1 MRTIPD
7 LFARFVER
15 KRVELS
21 ETTVQRSQLEDQAM
35 RTMATRRAFRLALQN
50 RVPAIIAEIKKASPS
65 KGLIAGSID
74 PASIAQAYERGGAA
88 CLSVLT
94 DSHFFHGS
102 LSDLR
107 AARSAV
113 SIPALRKD
121 TTIDEYQVVE
131 AAAWG
136 ADAILLNASILDQDS
151 IRRFR
156 ELALQYGVASLVEAH
171 DGEELQVALAAGSD
185 IVGINNRN
193 PRTSQTTLETSLR
206 LADMIPDD
214 AVKVSL
220 SGIRSHG
227 DVMRLMNAGFTAFLV
242 GEHLMTSEKPS
253 DAVRLLIEGDSSSLD
268 PDLSEQHH
276 AQ

>member
-1 MRTIPD
+1 MRAIPD

-35 RTMATRRAFRLALQN
+35 QNMATRRAFRLALQQQS
-50 RVPAIIAEIKKASPS
+50 PAIIAEIKKASPS
-65 KGLIAGSID
+65 KGLIAREVD
-74 PASIAQAYERGGAA
+74 PTSIAQAYERGGAS

-94 DSHFFHGS
+94 DAHFFRGS
-102 LSDLR
+102 LEDLH

-151 IRRFR
+151 ISRFR
-156 ELALQYGVASLVEAH
+156 ELALEYGVASLVEAH
-171 DGEELQVALAAGSD
+171 DGEELQVALAAGAD
-185 IVGINNRN
+185 IVGINNRD
-193 PRTSQTTLETSLR
+193 PRTLQTTLDTSFR

-214 AVKVSL
+214 VLRVSL

-227 DVMRLMNAGFTAFLV
+227 DVERLLNVGYTSFLV
-242 GEHLMTSEKPS
+242 GEHLMTSENPS
-253 DAVRLLIEGDSSSLD
+253 DAVRLLIEGDSFSMRSN
-268 PDLSEQHH
+268 LS
-276 AQ
+276 